1 MAETLPATG
10 VGNSA
15 APNEWDS
22 APNDALTLIGA
33 AGQDTNFGFVNT
45 NTTGTYTQGYLF
57 NGTPVDFSTMR
68 SGLTI
73 QLRFAWNAYDA
84 TLSTWPSLTARIV
97 SGATILAA
105 STAGG
110 AFQSIATSITTTTP
124 TNSAVVGFSYV
135 NSTADKTT
143 WDSAVVELLIDR
155 ARSKGGTTN
164 EQRVFALSIT
174 GEYDAVDLT
183 TRYFFIT

>member
-15 APNEWDS
+15 APNEWNS

-33 AGQDTNFGFVNT
+33 AGQDTNFGFVNDSSV
-45 NTTGTYTQGYLF
+45 GIYTQGWELG
-57 NGTPVDFSTMR
+57 NMPIDFITMR
-68 SGLTI
+68 SNFSI
-73 QLRFAWNAYDA
+73 QLRYAWGTTP
-84 TLSTWPSLTARIV
+84 TLAIWNSLEARIV

-135 NSTADKTT
+135 NTTADKTT

-155 ARSKGGTTN
+155 ARNKGGSSE
-164 EQRVFALSIT
+164 EQRVFALSVT